1 MPGNVALRD
10 LVVDT
15 GEGERELVVGEG
27 DVREVRVHPGEMVLG
42 DLDVELALLAG
53 VVLVHARTI
62 TA

>member
-1 MPGNVALRD
+1 MFAKFAYD
-10 LVVDT
+10 
-15 GEGERELVVGEG
+15 
-27 DVREVRVHPGEMVLG
+27 PGEMLLG

>member
-1 MPGNVALRD
+1 MIDA
-10 LVVDT
+10 

-27 DVREVRVHPGEMVLG
+27 DVREVGVHAGEVLLG
-42 DLDVELALLAG
+42 DLDVELALLPG